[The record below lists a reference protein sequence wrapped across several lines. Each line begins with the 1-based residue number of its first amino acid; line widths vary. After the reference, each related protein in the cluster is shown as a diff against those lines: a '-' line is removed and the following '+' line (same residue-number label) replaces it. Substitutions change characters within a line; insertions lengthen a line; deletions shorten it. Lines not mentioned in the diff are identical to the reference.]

1 MVKVNRRNRRNLS
14 IRIRHT
20 GTWVLERLKL
30 RELRNRA
37 AFLLAIS
44 TFIDGDM
51 KMYVQICSVFMLMV
65 CRRRITI
72 EQPIPRLI
80 QRVDLRINDLED
92 DLCEIDYRFSKHH
105 LLYLKEALRIP
116 NFFHLDNGC
125 LVHGEE
131 ALLVTLYRFSFSCRL
146 VTMQQKFGR
155 EYSQICRIFNHTVKF
170 VVENHGYRLHDL
182 DFVRSRL
189 PRFNEVII
197 RKAASFTNDG
207 EVPETISKVSFFLDG
222 THNRIA
228 RPSGNENIQ
237 RSVYNGRKKIHS
249 LAYQGV
255 SGPDGIIYDL

>member
-80 QRVDLRINDLED
+80 QRVDLRINDLEA

-105 LLYLKEALRIP
+105 LLYLKEALKIP

-131 ALLVTLYRFSFSCRL
+131 ALLVTLFTDSHSH
-146 VTMQQKFGR
+146 
-155 EYSQICRIFNHTVKF
+155 SH
-170 VVENHGYRLHDL
+170 VV
-182 DFVRSRL
+182 
-189 PRFNEVII
+189 
-197 RKAASFTNDG
+197 
-207 EVPETISKVSFFLDG
+207 
-222 THNRIA
+222 
-228 RPSGNENIQ
+228 
-237 RSVYNGRKKIHS
+237 
-249 LAYQGV
+249 
-255 SGPDGIIYDL
+255 